1 MSNRTPHRV
10 RSRTI
15 DVPQTQGATALS
27 YAPEPIPASR
37 PEESK
42 AKRRTTLS
50 VVPAFS
56 AKRKFPML
64 VTILLM
70 IMASAVAVLLINI
83 FIANGQYSLVSL
95 KGQER
100 ALTQENE
107 ALRQQAQYLEAPQVI
122 AEKATKLG
130 MVKPGTPAAVNL
142 DTGKVS
148 GNATPA
154 KKPEKGQEISGIL
167 DAPQKPANEVAAVNA
182 TKSKAQPES
191 KAENTQ
197 TTADP
202 ALAPKSEPVAPKPA
216 PAVSENGRPDFTSQQ
231 LNGGTIPAP
240 SMKAP
245 GN

>member
-130 MVKPGTPAAVNL
+130 MVKPGTPAALNL

-154 KKPEKGQEISGIL
+154 KKPEKGKEISGIL

-182 TKSKAQPES
+182 TKSKAQAES

-197 TTADP
+197 KTTDP
-202 ALAPKSEPVAPKPA
+202 APAPKSEPVAPKPA

-240 SMKAP
+240 SMKTP

>member
-1 MSNRTPHRV
+1 MSNRTPQRV

-107 ALRQQAQYLEAPQVI
+107 ALHQQAQYLEAPQVI

-130 MVKPGTPAAVNL
+130 MVKPGTPAAVDL
-142 DTGKVS
+142 DTGKVT
-148 GNATPA
+148 GEATPA
-154 KKPEKGQEISGIL
+154 KKPEKGEAVSGIL
-167 DAPQKPANEVAAVNA
+167 DAPQKPANDVATVKTTTPKEPA
-182 TKSKAQPES
+182 ES
-191 KAENTQ
+191 KAANAQQ
-197 TTADP
+197 TPDP
-202 ALAPKSEPVAPKPA
+202 AAAPKSEPLAPKPA
-216 PAVSENGRPDFTSQQ
+216 PVVAEDGRPTFTQQQ

-240 SMKAP
+240 AMKTP